1 MVLLAEDVVIVA
13 EEVGVVAATSED
25 SDEVVMISE
34 VRLLSADVCT
44 VMEVRAVWVPLVL
57 LEDAEV
63 RVLMV

>member
-1 MVLLAEDVVIVA
+1 MVLLAEDVAIMA
-13 EEVGVVAATSED
+13 EEVGVVAATSVD

-34 VRLLSADVCT
+34 ETLLSADVCN

-57 LEDAEV
+57 LLDAEV